1 MKARKT
7 LTLLLAA
14 LALTACKYDD
24 SALWEQLDQNK
35 EYIAAT
41 ERIAALEENR
51 TSCIHVVHWP
61 DHRHMPGHRSARI
74 GRISFQ

>member
-7 LTLLLAA
+7 LPLMLAA

-35 EYIAAT
+35 EYIAAS
-41 ERIAALEENR
+41 ERIAALNASPPLR
-51 TSCIHVVHWP
+51 SGRLKQTPTSSP
-61 DHRHMPGHRSARI
+61 LRHCSA
-74 GRISFQ
+74 QMTA